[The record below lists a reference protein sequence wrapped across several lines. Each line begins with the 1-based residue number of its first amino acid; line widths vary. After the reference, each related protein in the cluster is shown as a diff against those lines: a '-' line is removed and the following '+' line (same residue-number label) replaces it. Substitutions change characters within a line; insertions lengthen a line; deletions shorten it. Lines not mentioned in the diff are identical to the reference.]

1 MGYAEEILHSYLLG
15 RFLRS
20 KRRLM
25 IMKGDLGK
33 ISRAR
38 LNDAEALLKARRY
51 DGAVYLC
58 GYSVEIALK
67 ARICKALRWA
77 GYPFTK
83 KEFEKYQSF
92 KTHNLDVLLTLAG
105 VESKIKTNF
114 FAQWSAVAAW
124 DPEARYKSIGTATKQ
139 DAQIMI
145 GAAKEL
151 LRTL

>member
-1 MGYAEEILHSYLLG
+1 MITKAH
-15 RFLRS
+15 LR
-20 KRRLM
+20 
-25 IMKGDLGK
+25 K

-38 LNDAEALLKARRY
+38 LSDAEALLNASRY

-58 GYSVEIALK
+58 GYSIEIALK
-67 ARICKALRWA
+67 ARICMVLRWA

-92 KTHNLDVLLTLAG
+92 KTHDLDVLLTLAG
-105 VESKIKTNF
+105 VERKIKTNF

-139 DAQIMI
+139 DAQIMVD
-145 GAAKEL
+145 AAEIILMTL
-151 LRTL
+151 L